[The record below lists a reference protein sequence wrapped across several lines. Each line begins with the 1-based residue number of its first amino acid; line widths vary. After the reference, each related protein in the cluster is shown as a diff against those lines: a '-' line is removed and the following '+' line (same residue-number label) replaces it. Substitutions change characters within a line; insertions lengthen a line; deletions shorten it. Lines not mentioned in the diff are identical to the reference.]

1 MPCLRGSVVAENDIN
16 TQTAQTVNC
25 AGLISENGPQTGKDE
40 WGGDA
45 LTAD

>member
-1 MPCLRGSVVAENDIN
+1 
-16 TQTAQTVNC
+16 VNC
-25 AGLISENGPQTGKDE
+25 AGLISESGLQTGNDE